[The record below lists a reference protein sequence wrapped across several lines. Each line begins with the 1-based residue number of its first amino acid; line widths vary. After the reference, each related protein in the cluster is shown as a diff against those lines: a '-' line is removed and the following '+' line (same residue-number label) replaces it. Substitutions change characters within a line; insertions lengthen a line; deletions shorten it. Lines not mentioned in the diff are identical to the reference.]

1 MSAPDLQGRPEL
13 AASARTQTD
22 RLTGQTV
29 LLFPEGIIELNET
42 SAAILG
48 KCNGVTSIADIIADL
63 ANEYEVD
70 GLELQADVL
79 EFLESLKTRQLLQ
92 VK

>member
-1 MSAPDLQGRPEL
+1 VSTPDFQARPQL
-13 AASARTQTD
+13 ASSARTQTD

-42 SAAILG
+42 SAAILARCDG
-48 KCNGVTSIADIIADL
+48 IASIADIIADL

-70 GLELQADVL
+70 GSELEADVW
-79 EFLESLKTRQLLQ
+79 EFLETLRSKQLLQ
-92 VK
+92 MK